1 MYLERVKQLSNELS
15 KQQVFSLEE
24 LKRYREAVEIYEIK
38 NDGMTRQERRACQ
51 RMLAK
56 DINISNMK
64 NAYIRRY
71 LLRSGVNS
79 VSDLQHLRS
88 RT

>member
-1 MYLERVKQLSNELS
+1 MDLERVKQLSNELS

-38 NDGMTRQERRACQ
+38 MDGMTRQERRACH

-56 DINISNMK
+56 YK
-64 NAYIRRY
+64 GYKY
-71 LLRSGVNS
+71 K
-79 VSDLQHLRS
+79 
-88 RT
+88 

>member
-1 MYLERVKQLSNELS
+1 MDLERVKQLSNELS

-38 NDGMTRQERRACQ
+38 MDDMTRQERRAYQ

-56 DINISNMK
+56 K
-64 NAYIRRY
+64 RK
-71 LLRSGVNS
+71 
-79 VSDLQHLRS
+79 H
-88 RT
+88 